1 MSKNLL
7 EIKDLSVH
15 FSGENSV
22 VKAVDHINFS
32 IKHGETLGIVGE
44 SGSGKS
50 VSALAIMQLLQM
62 PPAKIV
68 SGEIIY
74 KGENLLNKSKK
85 EIQDIRGNE
94 IAMIFQEPMTALNPL
109 MKIGDQIMETI
120 ERHEKVTKKE
130 SRAKALEMLEKVE
143 IPNAKERID
152 SYPHQ
157 LSGGMRQRVM
167 IAIALSCNPE
177 LLICDEPT
185 TALDVTTQA
194 QILDLINKLKEDF
207 NTSVIMI
214 THDLGV
220 VSKVSDNVLVMY
232 GGKSLEFGKVD
243 DIFNNPQH
251 PYTKSLLAAIP
262 DVNNRE
268 ERIRSI
274 EKAVKNNDLSL
285 ALGNVE
291 FDRND
296 YEEKEKIYD
305 SEMVLLN
312 EGHYIRKW
320 KTDQQTQG
328 KVEWVI

>member
-1 MSKNLL
+1 MSEYLL
-7 EIKDLSVH
+7 EVRDLSVQ
-15 FSGENSV
+15 FSGDDSV
-22 VKAVDHINFS
+22 VKAVDHMNFS

-62 PPAKIV
+62 PPAKIT

-74 KGENLLNKSKK
+74 KGENILDKSNR
-85 EIQDIRGNE
+85 EMQNIRGNE

-109 MKIGDQIMETI
+109 MQIGDQIIETI
-120 ERHEKVTKKE
+120 IKHQVGSKADARKK
-130 SRAKALEMLEKVE
+130 AVEMLEKVE
-143 IPNAKERID
+143 IPNAAERINN
-152 SYPHQ
+152 YPHQ

-167 IAIALSCNPE
+167 IAIALSCNPS

-232 GGKSLEFGKVD
+232 GGKSLEFGAVD
-243 DIFNNPQH
+243 AIFEKPQH
-251 PYTKSLLAAIP
+251 SYTKSLLAAIP
-262 DVNNRE
+262 DVNNRQA
-268 ERIRSI
+268 RIEAI
-274 EKAVKNNDLSL
+274 KNAVANNDLSL
-285 ALGNVE
+285 AMGDVLFNRAE
-291 FDRND
+291 YAEND
-296 YEEKEKIYD
+296 AKYE
-305 SEMVLLN
+305 SEMVPL
-312 EGHYIRKW
+312 EAGHYIRQW
-320 KTDQQTQG
+320 KTVG
-328 KVEWVI
+328 KEKEEVG

>member
-22 VKAVDHINFS
+22 VKAVDNINFS

-232 GGKSLEFGKVD
+232 GGKSLEFGKAD
-243 DIFNNPQH
+243 DIFNNSQH